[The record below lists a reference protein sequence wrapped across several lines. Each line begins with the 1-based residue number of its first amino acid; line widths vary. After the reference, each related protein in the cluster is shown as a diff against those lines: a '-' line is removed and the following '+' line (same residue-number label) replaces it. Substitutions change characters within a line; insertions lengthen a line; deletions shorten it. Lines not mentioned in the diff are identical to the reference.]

1 MRLALKQQIV
11 LAPAAVLLLM
21 TLLLGFLQYTYWDL
35 SVKRQENRDLGTLL
49 IALAEIDLATQ
60 RMYRLTLRL
69 GGGGEVDLRELEDM
83 SGLHASLGGA
93 VERILTLLPLPT
105 GTRTLL
111 QQSVDDLNPVRGFD
125 PERYLSAIALIRP
138 QLITLSDLVQRQRE
152 RLRDTHTEDIDAL
165 VARTALVSIIVLGAS
180 ILLGILLS
188 LAFGR
193 SLLRRIKNLSDS
205 AGRIARG
212 DLSPPPAPDHVRDE
226 LDDLTVSINRMTE
239 RLITVVG
246 TEKLLEGAEEER
258 RRIAMDLHDQTLS
271 DLSTILRGIQ
281 ALAAEESCRP
291 AARRLEEDLQR
302 TMSNL
307 REVMDDLHPQ
317 ALDILGLSAAL
328 QSHLDRLLDKIELP
342 EYHFFA
348 TEAAE
353 SVVLTRLQRLTAYR
367 IAVEA
372 VHNVLKHA
380 QATRFEVNLDCRNSD
395 LVLVVEDNGCGLLFE
410 PAAAGGGRGL
420 HNIRER
426 ARTIGARVEW
436 GASRFSSG
444 TRFELILPLNR
455 DSNPQE

>member
-1 MRLALKQQIV
+1 MRLDLKQQIV

-21 TLLLGFLQYTYWDL
+21 TLLLAFLQFTYWDL
-35 SVKRQENRDLGTLL
+35 SVKRQQNRDLGTML

-60 RMYRLTLRL
+60 RMYRLILRL

-83 SGLHASLGGA
+83 AGLHASLGGA
-93 VERILTLLPLPT
+93 VERILTLMPLPQ

-125 PERYLSAIALIRP
+125 PERNLSAIALIRP
-138 QLITLSDLVQRQRE
+138 QLITLSDLVQKQRD
-152 RLRDTHTEDIDAL
+152 RLRDTHTDDIDAL

-180 ILLGILLS
+180 ILLGIFLS

-205 AGRIARG
+205 AGRIAGG
-212 DLSPPPAPDHVRDE
+212 DLSPLPAPDQVRDE
-226 LDDLTVSINRMTE
+226 LDDLAVSINRMTE
-239 RLITVVG
+239 RLINVVG

-271 DLSTILRGIQ
+271 DLSTILRGIHG
-281 ALAAEESCRP
+281 LAAQESCRP
-291 AARRLEEDLQR
+291 AALRLEEDLQR
-302 TMSNL
+302 TMSSL

-328 QSHLDRLLDKIELP
+328 QSHLERLLDKIDLP

-348 TEAAE
+348 SEAAE
-353 SVVLTRLQRLTAYR
+353 VLALTRLQRLSAYR

-395 LVLVVEDNGCGLLFE
+395 LLLVVEDNGCGLVL
-410 PAAAGGGRGL
+410 PNPSGGGRGL

-426 ARTIGARVEW
+426 ARTIGAKVSW
-436 GASRFSSG
+436 SASRFSSG
-444 TRFELILPLNR
+444 TRFELILPLHP
-455 DSNPQE
+455 DAQSEE

>member
-21 TLLLGFLQYTYWDL
+21 TLLLAFLQYTYWDL
-35 SVKRQENRDLGTLL
+35 SVKRQENRDLGTML

-69 GGGGEVDLRELEDM
+69 GGGGDVHLHELEDM
-83 SGLHASLGGA
+83 AALHSSLGGA
-93 VERILTLLPLPT
+93 VERILSLMPLPQ

-125 PERYLSAIALIRP
+125 PERYLAAIALVRP
-138 QLITLSDLVQRQRE
+138 QLITLSDLVQKQRE
-152 RLRDTHTEDIDAL
+152 RLRDTHTDDIDAL
-165 VARTALVSIIVLGAS
+165 VARTALASIIVLGAS
-180 ILLGILLS
+180 ILLGIFLS

-193 SLLRRIKNLSDS
+193 SLLRRIKTLSDS
-205 AGRIARG
+205 AGRIAGG
-212 DLSPPPAPDHVRDE
+212 DLSPLPAPDQVRDE
-226 LDDLTVSINRMTE
+226 LDDLAVSINRMTE
-239 RLITVVG
+239 RLINVVG

-281 ALAAEESCRP
+281 GLAAQESCRP

-302 TMSNL
+302 TMSSL

-317 ALDILGLSAAL
+317 ALDILGLGAAL
-328 QSHLDRLLDKIELP
+328 QSHLERQLDKLELP

-353 SVVLTRLQRLTAYR
+353 TAALTRLQRLSAYR

-372 VHNVLKHA
+372 IHNVLKHA

-395 LVLVVEDNGCGLLFE
+395 LLLVVEDNGCGLAL
-410 PAAAGGGRGL
+410 PNASSGGRGL

-426 ARTIGARVEW
+426 ARTIGAKVSW
-436 GASRFSSG
+436 SGSRFSSG
-444 TRFELILPLNR
+444 TRFELILPLHP
-455 DSNPQE
+455 DVHSEE

>member
-21 TLLLGFLQYTYWDL
+21 TLLLAFLQYTYWDL
-35 SVKRQENRDLGTLL
+35 SVKRQENRDLGTML

-69 GGGGEVDLRELEDM
+69 GGVGEVDLRELEDM
-83 SGLHASLGGA
+83 AALHASLGGA
-93 VERILTLLPLPT
+93 VERVLTLMPLPQ
-105 GTRTLL
+105 GTRALL

-125 PERYLSAIALIRP
+125 SERYLAAIALVRP
-138 QLITLSDLVQRQRE
+138 QLITLSDLVQKQRE
-152 RLRDTHTEDIDAL
+152 RLRDTHTGDIDAL
-165 VARTALVSIIVLGAS
+165 VARTALVSISVLGAS

-193 SLLRRIKNLSDS
+193 SLLRRIKSLSDS

-212 DLSPPPAPDHVRDE
+212 ELSPLPAPDQVRDE
-226 LDDLTVSINRMTE
+226 LDDLAVSINRMTE

-281 ALAAEESCRP
+281 ALGAQEGCRP

-302 TMSNL
+302 TMSSL

-317 ALDILGLSAAL
+317 ALDILGLGAAL
-328 QSHLDRLLDKIELP
+328 QSHLERLLDKVEIP
-342 EYHFFA
+342 EYHFYA
-348 TEAAE
+348 SEAAE
-353 SVVLTRLQRLTAYR
+353 SANLTRLQRLSAYR

-372 VHNVLKHA
+372 IHNVLKHA

-395 LVLVVEDNGCGLLFE
+395 LLLVVEDNGCGLML
-410 PAAAGGGRGL
+410 PKPSRGGRGL

-426 ARTIGARVEW
+426 ARTIGARVSW
-436 GASRFSSG
+436 SGSRFSSG
-444 TRFELILPLNR
+444 TRFELILPLHPEAH
-455 DSNPQE
+455 SEE

>member
-1 MRLALKQQIV
+1 MRLALKQQII

-21 TLLLGFLQYTYWDL
+21 TLLLAFLQYTYWDL
-35 SVKRQENRDLGTLL
+35 SVKRQEQRDLGTTL
-49 IALAEIDLATQ
+49 IALAEVDLATQ

-83 SGLHASLGGA
+83 AGLHASLSGA
-93 VERILTLLPLPT
+93 VERILGLMPLPE

-125 PERYLSAIALIRP
+125 PERYLSGIALIRP
-138 QLITLSDLVQRQRE
+138 QLITLSDLVQKQRE
-152 RLRDTHTEDIDAL
+152 RLRDTHTDDIDAL
-165 VARTALVSIIVLGAS
+165 VARTTLVSIVVLGAS
-180 ILLGILLS
+180 ILFGILLS

-193 SLLRRIKNLSDS
+193 NLLRRIQHLSDS

-212 DLSPPPAPDHVRDE
+212 ELTPPPAPDKVRDE
-226 LDDLTVSINRMTE
+226 LDDLAVSINRMTE
-239 RLITVVG
+239 RLIKVVG

-271 DLSTILRGIQ
+271 DLSSILRGIQ
-281 ALAAEESCRP
+281 TLAAEEPCRP

-307 REVMDDLHPQ
+307 REVMDDLHPH

-328 QSHLDRLLDKIELP
+328 QSHLERLLDKVALP

-348 TEAAE
+348 SEAAE
-353 SVVLTRLQRLTAYR
+353 TVNLSRLQRLTAYR

-380 QATRFEVNLDCRNSD
+380 EATRFEVNLDCRNSD
-395 LVLVVEDNGCGLLFE
+395 LVLVVEDNGRGIQL
-410 PAAAGGGRGL
+410 PARSGGRGL

-426 ARTIGARVEW
+426 ARTIGAKVDW
-436 GASRFSSG
+436 SASRFSSG
-444 TRFELILPLNR
+444 TRFELILPL
-455 DSNPQE
+455 QQHAHTEE